1 MFLVTLKRP
10 AIVTLLAGMQWAGA
24 IFWTLL
30 VAVVVVAV
38 QERALPPETLPVAAF
53 IGAIAVVLQVV
64 CGIGLWNLR
73 PWGRIMQLALAGV
86 GLLFFPIGTF
96 VAVLIF
102 IYLLQ
107 PGASLLFGGK
117 SADALTP
124 AEAATLTKLIQPSKV
139 RRLIVVGAIGV
150 VAFAWLTVAAAIA
163 IPALLQA
170 RVALNERRAIDA
182 LSSLAEA
189 QAEYAAGC
197 GRGGYAAS
205 FDVLDATL
213 PDVTMPGSAGYAS
226 SVRAVGGYWLSL
238 RQSAGSAAG
247 PFDCRGVRT
256 VTGWYAAATPQ
267 TYRASGT
274 RSFAT
279 SDAGDMWQTSA
290 ADPPAEPF
298 GPPATRMRSKSGR

>member
-1 MFLVTLKRP
+1 MFFVQLKRP
-10 AIVTLLAGMQWAGA
+10 GIVTLLSGMQWAGA
-24 IFWTLL
+24 VFWTLL

-96 VAVLIF
+96 VAVLIL

-117 SADALTP
+117 PAGGMTP
-124 AEAATLTKLIQPSKV
+124 ADEAAVTKLIQPSKV
-139 RRLIVVGAIGV
+139 RRLILIGAIGV

-163 IPALLQA
+163 VPALVRG
-170 RVALNERRAIDA
+170 RVVLNERRAIEA

-189 QAEYAAGC
+189 QTEYAAGC
-197 GRGGYAAS
+197 GRGGFAAS
-205 FDVLDATL
+205 FEVLDATL
-213 PDVTMPGSAGYAS
+213 PDVTIPGSAGYAS

-247 PFDCRGVRT
+247 PFDCRGVAT

-267 TYRASGT
+267 TYRSSGT
-274 RSFAT
+274 RSFAM
-279 SDAGDMWQTSA
+279 SDAGDMWQLSA
-290 ADPPAEPF
+290 ADPPAEPL
-298 GPPATRMRSKSGR
+298 GPPAIKIRSKRR